1 MISMKDWSSIVAN
14 NINLSEL
21 DTVYELTFT
30 CSSKKDEREDWVNNY
45 IKLVSISVI
54 GVNYDPIEVTLDIES
69 ESFALSEILNFK
81 LPEGR
86 ILVDATSLALPEL
99 IYLFMI
105 FRTNKKEFDVI
116 YAQPNHYSGSRKEG
130 VDSIK
135 TFELSDDGFGIQQL
149 PPFVGLTE
157 NSTMMIFLGF
167 EGHRVGALLQTEE
180 LNTFDA
186 TCLLGIP
193 AYKLGWEKL
202 TLANNYKQL
211 EILRSNKNASF
222 EFAGANDPLKVYEL
236 IEQNYDAQQYENK
249 RLCLAPLGTKPATLA
264 VAQFAANYEKTI
276 ILYDFVQ
283 KKERRSLGTDLV
295 HFWSFECS

>member
-1 MISMKDWSSIVAN
+1 MIIMRDWNSVIAN
-14 NINLSEL
+14 NIDLSTL
-21 DTVYELTFT
+21 DIKYELTFT
-30 CSSKKDEREDWVNNY
+30 CSSKKDEREGWVNDY
-45 IKLVSISVI
+45 ISLVSESVI
-54 GVNYDPIEVTLDIES
+54 GTSYDPIEITLDIGDR
-69 ESFALSEILNFK
+69 SFSLSDISDFIL
-81 LPEGR
+81 PVGR
-86 ILVDATSLALPEL
+86 VLVDATSLALPEL

-105 FRTNKKEFDVI
+105 FKSHKKEFDVI
-116 YAQPNHYSGSRKEG
+116 YAQPNHYSGNRVGGIEN
-130 VDSIK
+130 IE

-193 AYKLGWEKL
+193 AYKLGWEKT

-211 EILRSNKNASF
+211 ETLRSNKNANF
-222 EFAGANDPLKVYEL
+222 EVAGANDPLKTYEL
-236 IEQNYDAQQYENK
+236 IKKNYDAQEYENK

-264 VAQFAANYEKTI
+264 AAQFAANHEKTI

-295 HFWSFECS
+295 HFWSFKHS

>member
-1 MISMKDWSSIVAN
+1 MISMQNWKSIIAN
-14 NINLSEL
+14 DINLIEL
-21 DTVYELTFT
+21 EKKYELTFT
-30 CSSKKDEREDWVNNY
+30 STSKKDEREDWVNNY
-45 IKLVSISVI
+45 ISLISESVLGI
-54 GVNYDPIEVTLDIES
+54 SYNPVEVTLAIGG
-69 ESFALSEILNFK
+69 ESFALGDILNFN
-81 LPEGR
+81 LPKGR
-86 ILVDATSLALPEL
+86 ILVDSTSLALPEL

-105 FRTNKKEFDVI
+105 LKFNKKEFEVI
-116 YAQPNHYSGSRKEG
+116 YAQPNDYSGSREQG
-130 VDSIK
+130 VESIK

-157 NSTMMIFLGF
+157 SSKMMIFLGF

-193 AYKLGWEKL
+193 AYKLGWEKI

-211 EILRSNKNASF
+211 EILRSNKNATF
-222 EFAGANDPLKVYEL
+222 EFAGANDPLKTYEI
-236 IEQNYDAQQYENK
+236 IEQNYNAQEYENK

-264 VAQFAANYEKTI
+264 VAQFAANHEKTI

-295 HFWSFECS
+295 HFWEYMHV